1 MIRIGTRDSKLALWQ
16 ANAVSDM
23 LMRRGIV
30 SELVPMKSSGDLD
43 QTSPVSD
50 IGVVGVFTKVLDSA
64 LLIGDIDIAVHSL
77 KDYPT
82 MPDAGIAL
90 AAVLRRHD
98 PSDVLV
104 YKCDPNEL
112 NSKELVIATGSVRR
126 NAFWKNKFP
135 HHQVVNL
142 RGNVPTRLQK
152 LEHSD
157 WAGAIFAKAGLDRL
171 QLLPENYLKLDWMT
185 PAPAQGIIGIV
196 CRSDDNTTQSA
207 LSSISDDATWT
218 QAQLER
224 SFLHHL
230 EGGCSAPIGA
240 LATWVGSDEI
250 RFTGSLLSPDGS
262 QHHKIIECV
271 SPMDP
276 WDCGLVLAESILSD
290 GARATMDSLRRL
302 PQNRP
307 DQ

>member
-16 ANAVSDM
+16 ANAVSDI
-23 LMRRGIV
+23 LMQRGTV
-30 SELVPMKSSGDLD
+30 SELVPMKSTGDLD
-43 QTSPVSD
+43 QTSSVRD

-64 LLIGDIDIAVHSL
+64 LLNGNIDIAVHSL

-82 MPDAGIAL
+82 VPDEGIAL

-104 YKCDPNEL
+104 YKCDLTEL
-112 NSKELVIATGSVRR
+112 DRKEFVIATGSIRR
-126 NAFWKNKFP
+126 IAFWKNRYP
-135 HHQVVNL
+135 HHQMVDL

-152 LEHSD
+152 LHQND

-171 QLLPENYLKLDWMT
+171 QLLPENYTKLDWMT

-196 CRSDDNTTQSA
+196 CRSDDHATLSEI
-207 LSSISDDATWT
+207 SSITDNATWI

-224 SFLHHL
+224 SFLNHL

-240 LATWVGSDEI
+240 LANWTNTDELL
-250 RFTGSLLSPDGS
+250 FTGSLLSPDGS
-262 QHHKIIECV
+262 QHHRISESV
-271 SPMDP
+271 SSKDP
-276 WDCGLVLAESILSD
+276 WERGLNLAESILSA
-290 GARATMDSLRRL
+290 GGRATMDTLRQP